1 MRDLKLRQAHARFLI
16 RINTDKL
23 AMQPNLLGWLIGFVR
38 SIIAKISLTAKAIYD
53 GSEWF

>member
-23 AMQPNLLGWLIGFVR
+23 AMQPNLLRWLIGFVR
-38 SIIAKISLTAKAIYD
+38 SIIAKISLTAKAI
-53 GSEWF
+53 